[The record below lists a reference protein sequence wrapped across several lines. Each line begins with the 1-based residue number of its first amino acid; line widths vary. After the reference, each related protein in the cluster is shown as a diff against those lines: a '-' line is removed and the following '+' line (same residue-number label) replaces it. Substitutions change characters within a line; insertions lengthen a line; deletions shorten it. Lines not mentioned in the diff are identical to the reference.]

1 MEILIFCYLA
11 FIQEEHMN
19 RNLHVNSLKEMWS
32 CCFNMYFQRVIK
44 YIEHTEK
51 NIDTAYYVYLIT
63 YHMHYFS

>member
-1 MEILIFCYLA
+1 
-11 FIQEEHMN
+11 MN